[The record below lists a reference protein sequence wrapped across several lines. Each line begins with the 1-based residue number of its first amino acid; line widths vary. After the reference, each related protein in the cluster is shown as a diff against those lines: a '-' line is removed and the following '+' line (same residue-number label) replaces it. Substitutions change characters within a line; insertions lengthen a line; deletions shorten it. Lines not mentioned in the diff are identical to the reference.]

1 MIVHMIHNILQTLVQ
16 GDEVEN
22 LADTLKTQSSKLIEQ
37 WSTDPQG
44 AFHDLLGKAIDFG
57 LKVLGALVIYIVGA
71 WLIRRVK
78 KLLHKI
84 FDKKGTE
91 KTVASFVI
99 SLVTLILTVLLIVIT
114 ISTLGI
120 NTTSFAALLAAVGVA
135 LGMALSGTVQNFAGG
150 VIILA
155 FKPFKAGDYIE
166 AQGFGGFV
174 KEVNILNTRLITRDN
189 KEIVLAN
196 GTLANGNV
204 TNYSTRPI
212 RRVDRSISVAY
223 GTDAQECIDTLV
235 EIMKEDPRIL
245 DSSTPGA
252 ADPFAGLDAQNSSD
266 ITFVVRVWV
275 KTEDYWAVYFDLNQ
289 RMYTELPKKGIH
301 FAYPHLDVKIRE
313 S

>member
-1 MIVHMIHNILQTLVQ
+1 MIVLMIQNILQTLVQ
-16 GDEVEN
+16 EEEVEN
-22 LADTLKTQSSKLIEQ
+22 LADTLKTQGGRLIN
-37 WSTDPQG
+37 DIANNPQG
-44 AFHDLLGKAIDFG
+44 VLHDLLGKAVDFG
-57 LKVLGALVIYIVGA
+57 LKVLGAIAIYIVGA

-78 KLLHKI
+78 KLLHKL

-91 KTVASFVI
+91 KTISSFVI
-99 SLVTLILTVLLIVIT
+99 SFVTLILTVLLIVIA
-114 ISTLGI
+114 ISALGI

-150 VIILA
+150 IIILA

-204 TNYSTRPI
+204 TNFSTRPI
-212 RRVDRSISVAY
+212 RRVDRTINVAY
-223 GTDAQECIDTLV
+223 GTDAQQCIDALV

-245 DSSTPGA
+245 DSSTVGA
-252 ADPFAGLDAQNSSD
+252 ADPFAGLDSQNGSD
-266 ITFVVRVWV
+266 ITFTVRAWV

-289 RMYTELPKKGIH
+289 RMYTELPARGIH

>member
-1 MIVHMIHNILQTLVQ
+1 MRYNILQST
-16 GDEVEN
+16 ETEN
-22 LADTLKTQSSKLIEQ
+22 LADTLKTEGGRLISDLSNNPE
-37 WSTDPQG
+37 G
-44 AFHDLLGKAIDFG
+44 VFHNLLDKVLDFG
-57 LKVLGALVIYIVGA
+57 LKVLGAIAIYIVGA
-71 WLIRRVK
+71 WLIRRIK

-84 FDKKGTE
+84 FDKKKTE

-99 SLVTLILTVLLIVIT
+99 SFVTLILTVLLIVIT
-114 ISTLGI
+114 ISALGI

-150 VIILA
+150 IIILI

-204 TNYSTRPI
+204 TNYSTRPV

-223 GTDAQECIDTLV
+223 GTDAQECIDALV
-235 EIMKEDPRIL
+235 QIMKEDPRIL
-245 DSSTPGA
+245 DSSTEGA
-252 ADPFAGLDAQNSSD
+252 ADPFAALEAQNSSD
-266 ITFVVRVWV
+266 ISFTVRAWV

-289 RMYTELPKKGIH
+289 RMYTELPQKGIH

>member
-1 MIVHMIHNILQTLVQ
+1 MIQTILQSIVAA
-16 GDEVEN
+16 EEAEN
-22 LADTLKTQSSKLIEQ
+22 LADTLKTQSGRLISEI
-37 WSTDPQG
+37 SNNPQG
-44 AFHDLLGKAIDFG
+44 VAQDLLGKALDFG
-57 LKVLGALVIYIVGA
+57 LKVLGAVAIYVVGA

-78 KLLHKI
+78 KLLHRI

-91 KTVASFVI
+91 KTVASFII
-99 SLVTLILTVLLIVIT
+99 SFVTLVLTVLLIVVAV
-114 ISTLGI
+114 SALGI

-150 VIILA
+150 IIILV

-204 TNYSTRPI
+204 TNFSTRPI

-223 GTDAQECIDTLV
+223 GTDAQECIDALV

-245 DSSTPGA
+245 DSSTEGA
-252 ADPFAGLDAQNSSD
+252 ADPFAALEAQNASD
-266 ITFVVRVWV
+266 ITFTVRAWV
-275 KTEDYWAVYFDLNQ
+275 KTEDYWAVTFDLNQ

>member
-1 MIVHMIHNILQTLVQ
+1 MNFDMPQDILQTAVQ
-16 GDEVEN
+16 
-22 LADTLKTQSSKLIEQ
+22 
-37 WSTDPQG
+37 
-44 AFHDLLGKAIDFG
+44 FG
-57 LKVLGALVIYIVGA
+57 IKVLAALAIYIVGA
-71 WLIRRVK
+71 WFIRCIK
-78 KLLHKI
+78 KLLNKI
-84 FDKKGTE
+84 FEKKKTE
-91 KTVASFVI
+91 KTVASFII
-99 SLVTLILTVLLIVIT
+99 SLVTLILTALLIVAAIGA
-114 ISTLGI
+114 LGI

-150 VIILA
+150 IIILV

-204 TNYSTRPI
+204 TNFSTRPI
-212 RRVDRSISVAY
+212 RRVDRTISVAY
-223 GTDAQECIDTLV
+223 GTDAQECIDALV
-235 EIMKEDPRIL
+235 DIMKEDPRIL

-252 ADPFAGLDAQNSSD
+252 ADPFAGLDVQNNSD
-266 ITFVVRVWV
+266 ITFVVRAWV
-275 KTEDYWAVYFDLNQ
+275 NTPDYWAVYFDLNK

>member
-1 MIVHMIHNILQTLVQ
+1 MIQTILQSIVAA
-16 GDEVEN
+16 EEAEN
-22 LADTLKTQSSKLIEQ
+22 LADTIKTQSGRLISEI
-37 WSTDPQG
+37 SNNPQG
-44 AFHDLLGKAIDFG
+44 VAQDLLGKALDFG
-57 LKVLGALVIYIVGA
+57 LKVLGAVAIYIVGA

-78 KLLHKI
+78 KILHRV

-91 KTVASFVI
+91 KTVASFII
-99 SLVTLILTVLLIVIT
+99 SFVTLVLTVLLIVVAV
-114 ISTLGI
+114 SALGI

-150 VIILA
+150 IIILV

-204 TNYSTRPI
+204 TNFSTRPI

-223 GTDAQECIDTLV
+223 GTDAQECIDALV

-245 DSSTPGA
+245 DSSTEGA
-252 ADPFAGLDAQNSSD
+252 ADPFAALEVQKASD
-266 ITFVVRVWV
+266 ITFTVRAWV
-275 KTEDYWAVYFDLNQ
+275 KTEDYWAVTFDLNQ

>member
-1 MIVHMIHNILQTLVQ
+1 MRFTILQTT
-16 GDEVEN
+16 ETEN
-22 LADTLKTQSSKLIEQ
+22 LADTLRNDGARLIDSWTNNPNE
-37 WSTDPQG
+37 
-44 AFHDLLGKAIDFG
+44 AFHTLLDKAIDFG
-57 LKVLGALVIYIVGA
+57 LKVLGALAIYIIGA
-71 WLIRRVK
+71 WLIRRIK
-78 KLLHKI
+78 KLLHKV
-84 FDKKGTE
+84 FDKKKTE

-114 ISTLGI
+114 ISALGI

-150 VIILA
+150 IIILI

-174 KEVNILNTRLITRDN
+174 KEVNILNTRLISRDN

-204 TNYSTRPI
+204 TNFSLHPI
-212 RRVDRSISVAY
+212 RRVDRTINVAY
-223 GTDAQECIDTLV
+223 GTDAQECIDALV

-245 DSSTPGA
+245 DSSTSGA
-252 ADPFAGLDAQNSSD
+252 ADPFAGLDVQNGSD
-266 ITFVVRVWV
+266 ITFVVRAWV
-275 KTEDYWAVYFDLNQ
+275 ETKDYWDVYFDLNQ

>member
-1 MIVHMIHNILQTLVQ
+1 MTKILQSLIQ
-16 GDEVEN
+16 GQEVEN
-22 LADTLKTQSSKLIEQ
+22 IADTLKTESGKFLSNL
-37 WSTDPQG
+37 SNNPQG
-44 AFHDLLGKAIDFG
+44 ALQDLAGKAIDFG
-57 LKVLGALVIYIVGA
+57 LKVLGAAAIYLVGA
-71 WLIRRVK
+71 WLIRRIK
-78 KLLHKI
+78 KILRRI
-84 FDKKGTE
+84 FDKRNTE
-91 KTVASFVI
+91 KTIASFVI

-150 VIILA
+150 LIILA

-174 KEVNILNTRLITRDN
+174 KEVNILNTKLITRDN

-204 TNYSTRPI
+204 TNYSTKPV
-212 RRVDRSISVAY
+212 RRVDRTINVAY
-223 GTDAQECIDTLV
+223 GTDAQACIEALTA
-235 EIMKEDPRIL
+235 IMKEDPRIL
-245 DSSTPGA
+245 DSSTEGA
-252 ADPFAGLDAQNSSD
+252 ADPFAGLDSQNASD
-266 ITFVVRVWV
+266 ITFVVRAWV
-275 KTEDYWAVYFDLNQ
+275 KTEDYWPVYFDLNQ
-289 RMYTELPKKGIH
+289 RMYTELPAQGIR

>member
-1 MIVHMIHNILQTLVQ
+1 MIQTILQSIVAA
-16 GDEVEN
+16 EEAEN
-22 LADTLKTQSSKLIEQ
+22 LADTIKTQSGRLISEI
-37 WSTDPQG
+37 SNNPQG
-44 AFHDLLGKAIDFG
+44 VAQDLLGKALDFG
-57 LKVLGALVIYIVGA
+57 LKVLGAVAIYIVGA

-78 KLLHKI
+78 KILHRV

-91 KTVASFVI
+91 KTVASFII
-99 SLVTLILTVLLIVIT
+99 SFVTLVLTVLLIVVAV
-114 ISTLGI
+114 SALGI

-150 VIILA
+150 IIILV

-204 TNYSTRPI
+204 TNFSTRPI

-223 GTDAQECIDTLV
+223 GTDAQECIDALV

-245 DSSTPGA
+245 DSSTEGA
-252 ADPFAGLDAQNSSD
+252 ADPFAALEVQNASD
-266 ITFVVRVWV
+266 ITFTVRAWV
-275 KTEDYWAVYFDLNQ
+275 KTEDYWAVTFDLNQ

>member
-1 MIVHMIHNILQTLVQ
+1 MIQTILQSIVAA
-16 GDEVEN
+16 EEAEN
-22 LADTLKTQSSKLIEQ
+22 LADTIKTQSGRLISEI
-37 WSTDPQG
+37 SNNPQG
-44 AFHDLLGKAIDFG
+44 VAQDLLGKALDFG
-57 LKVLGALVIYIVGA
+57 LKVLGAVAIYIVGA

-78 KLLHKI
+78 KLLHRM

-91 KTVASFVI
+91 KTVASFII
-99 SLVTLILTVLLIVIT
+99 SFVTLVLTVLLIVVAV
-114 ISTLGI
+114 SALGI

-135 LGMALSGTVQNFAGG
+135 LGMALSGAFQNFSV
-150 VIILA
+150 VIIILV

-204 TNYSTRPI
+204 TNFSTRPI

-223 GTDAQECIDTLV
+223 GTDAQECIDALV

-245 DSSTPGA
+245 DSSTEGA
-252 ADPFAGLDAQNSSD
+252 ADPFAALEVQNASD
-266 ITFVVRVWV
+266 ITFTVRAWV
-275 KTEDYWAVYFDLNQ
+275 KTEDYWAVTFDLNQ

>member
-1 MIVHMIHNILQTLVQ
+1 MENI
-16 GDEVEN
+16 
-22 LADTLKTQSSKLIEQ
+22 ADTLKTHGGRLIEQ
-37 WSTDPQG
+37 WSSDPQG
-44 AFHDLLGKAIDFG
+44 AFQDLLSKAIDFG
-57 LKVLGALVIYIVGA
+57 LKVLGAIAIYIIGA
-71 WLIRRVK
+71 WLIRRIK
-78 KLLHKI
+78 KILHKV

-91 KTVASFVI
+91 KTVASFII
-99 SLVTLILTVLLIVIT
+99 SLVTLLLTVLLIVVT

-204 TNYSTRPI
+204 TNFSTRPI
-212 RRVDRSISVAY
+212 RRVDRTINVAY
-223 GTDAQECIDTLV
+223 GTDAQECIDALLD
-235 EIMKEDPRIL
+235 IMKEDPRIL
-245 DSSTPGA
+245 DSSTDGA
-252 ADPFAGLDAQNSSD
+252 ADPFAGLDVQNSSD
-266 ITFVVRVWV
+266 ITFTVRAWV
-275 KTEDYWAVYFDLNQ
+275 KTEDYWGVYFDLNQ

-301 FAYPHLDVKIRE
+301 FSYPHLDVKIRE

>member
-1 MIVHMIHNILQTLVQ
+1 MIPTILQNIVTA
-16 GDEVEN
+16 EETEN
-22 LADTLKTQSSKLIEQ
+22 LADSLKTHGGRLI
-37 WSTDPQG
+37 SDISNNPQG
-44 AFHDLLGKAIDFG
+44 VLQDLMGKAVDFG
-57 LKVLGALVIYIVGA
+57 LKVLGAIAIYIVGA
-71 WLIRRVK
+71 WIIRRLK
-78 KLLHKI
+78 KLLNKL
-84 FDKKGTE
+84 FVKKNTE

-114 ISTLGI
+114 VSALGI

-150 VIILA
+150 IIILI

-204 TNYSTRPI
+204 TNFSNHPV
-212 RRVDRSISVAY
+212 RRVDRTINVAY
-223 GTDAQECIDTLV
+223 GTNAQQCIDALV
-235 EIMKEDPRIL
+235 EIMKEDSRIL
-245 DSSTPGA
+245 DSSTQGA
-252 ADPFAGLDAQNSSD
+252 ADPFAGLDVQNGSD
-266 ITFVVRVWV
+266 ITFVVRAWV
-275 KTEDYWAVYFDLNQ
+275 KTEDYWDVYFDLNK
-289 RMYTELPKKGIH
+289 RMYTELPAKDIH
-301 FAYPHLDVKIRE
+301 FAYPHVDVKIRE

>member
-1 MIVHMIHNILQTLVQ
+1 MIQTILQSIVAA
-16 GDEVEN
+16 EEAEN
-22 LADTLKTQSSKLIEQ
+22 LADTIKTQSGRLISEI
-37 WSTDPQG
+37 SNNPQG
-44 AFHDLLGKAIDFG
+44 VAQDLLGKALDFG
-57 LKVLGALVIYIVGA
+57 LKVLGAVAIYIVGA

-78 KLLHKI
+78 KLLHRI

-91 KTVASFVI
+91 KTVASFII
-99 SLVTLILTVLLIVIT
+99 SFVTLLLTVLLIVIAV
-114 ISTLGI
+114 SALGI

-150 VIILA
+150 IIILV

-204 TNYSTRPI
+204 TNFSTRPI

-223 GTDAQECIDTLV
+223 GTDAQECIDALV

-245 DSSTPGA
+245 DSSTEGA
-252 ADPFAGLDAQNSSD
+252 ADPFAALEVQNASD
-266 ITFVVRVWV
+266 ITFTVRAWV
-275 KTEDYWAVYFDLNQ
+275 KTEDYWAVTFDLNQ

>member
-1 MIVHMIHNILQTLVQ
+1 MIGNLLQNIVSA
-16 GDEVEN
+16 EEAEN
-22 LADTLKTQSSKLIEQ
+22 LADTLKTQSGRLLSEISNNPKGVAQ
-37 WSTDPQG
+37 
-44 AFHDLLGKAIDFG
+44 DLLGKALDFG
-57 LKVLGALVIYIVGA
+57 LKVLGAIAIYIVGA

-78 KLLHKI
+78 KLLHRV

-91 KTVASFVI
+91 KTVASFII
-99 SLVTLILTVLLIVIT
+99 SFVTLVLTVLLIVIT
-114 ISTLGI
+114 ISALGI

-150 VIILA
+150 IIILI

-204 TNYSTRPI
+204 TNFSTRPI

-223 GTDAQECIDTLV
+223 GTDAQECIDALV
-235 EIMKEDPRIL
+235 QIMKEDPRIL
-245 DSSTPGA
+245 DSTTEGA
-252 ADPFAGLDAQNSSD
+252 ADPFAALEAQNSSD
-266 ITFVVRVWV
+266 ITFTVRAWV
-275 KTEDYWAVYFDLNQ
+275 KTEDFWAVTFDLNQ
-289 RMYTELPKKGIH
+289 KMYTELPKKGIH

>member
-1 MIVHMIHNILQTLVQ
+1 MRYTILQST
-16 GDEVEN
+16 ETEN
-22 LADTLKTQSSKLIEQ
+22 LADTLKTQSGRLISEI
-37 WSTDPQG
+37 SNNPEG
-44 AFHDLLGKAIDFG
+44 VFHDLLGKALDFG
-57 LKVLGALVIYIVGA
+57 LKVLGAIAIYIVGA
-71 WLIRRVK
+71 WLIRRIK
-78 KLLHKI
+78 KLLHKV
-84 FDKKGTE
+84 FDKKKTE

-99 SLVTLILTVLLIVIT
+99 SFVTLILTVLLIIIT
-114 ISTLGI
+114 ISALGI

-150 VIILA
+150 IIILI

-204 TNYSTRPI
+204 TNFSTRPV

-223 GTDAQECIDTLV
+223 GTDAQECIDALI

-245 DSSTPGA
+245 DSSTEGA
-252 ADPFAGLDAQNSSD
+252 ADPFAALEAQNSSD
-266 ITFVVRVWV
+266 ISFTVRAWV
-275 KTEDYWAVYFDLNQ
+275 RTEDYWAVYFDLNQ

>member
-1 MIVHMIHNILQTLVQ
+1 MIQTILQSIVAA
-16 GDEVEN
+16 EEAEN
-22 LADTLKTQSSKLIEQ
+22 LTDTIKTQSGRLISEI
-37 WSTDPQG
+37 SNNPQG
-44 AFHDLLGKAIDFG
+44 VAQDLLGKALDVG
-57 LKVLGALVIYIVGA
+57 LKVLGAVAIYIVGA

-78 KLLHKI
+78 KILHRV

-91 KTVASFVI
+91 KTVASFII
-99 SLVTLILTVLLIVIT
+99 SFVTLVLTVLLIVVAV
-114 ISTLGI
+114 SALGI

-150 VIILA
+150 IIILV

-204 TNYSTRPI
+204 TNFSTRPI

-223 GTDAQECIDTLV
+223 GTDAQECIDALV

-245 DSSTPGA
+245 DSSTEGA
-252 ADPFAGLDAQNSSD
+252 ADPFAALEVQNASD
-266 ITFVVRVWV
+266 ITFTVRAWV
-275 KTEDYWAVYFDLNQ
+275 KTEDYWAVTFDLNQ

>member
-1 MIVHMIHNILQTLVQ
+1 M
-16 GDEVEN
+16 EN
-22 LADTLKTQSSKLIEQ
+22 LADTLKTQGGRLIDQ
-37 WSTDPQG
+37 LSNNPQG
-44 AFHDLLGKAIDFG
+44 VLHDMAGKAVDFG
-57 LKVLGALVIYIVGA
+57 LKVLAALAIYIVGA
-71 WLIRRVK
+71 WLIRRIK
-78 KLLHKI
+78 KLLHRI

-99 SLVTLILTVLLIVIT
+99 SLVTLVLTVLLIVIT
-114 ISTLGI
+114 ISALGI

-150 VIILA
+150 IIILA

-204 TNYSTRPI
+204 TNYSTRPV
-212 RRVDRSISVAY
+212 RRVDRTISVAY
-223 GTDAQECIDTLV
+223 GTDAQACIDALV

-252 ADPFAGLDAQNSSD
+252 ADPFAGLDAQNASD
-266 ITFVVRVWV
+266 ITFVVRAWV
-275 KTEDYWAVYFDLNQ
+275 NTEDYWAVYFDLNQ
-289 RMYTELPKKGIH
+289 RMYTELPARGIH

>member
-1 MIVHMIHNILQTLVQ
+1 MNFDMPQDILQTAVQ
-16 GDEVEN
+16 
-22 LADTLKTQSSKLIEQ
+22 
-37 WSTDPQG
+37 
-44 AFHDLLGKAIDFG
+44 FG
-57 LKVLGALVIYIVGA
+57 IKVLAALAIYIVGA
-71 WLIRRVK
+71 WLIRCLK
-78 KLLHKI
+78 KLLNKI
-84 FDKKGTE
+84 FEKKKTE
-91 KTVASFVI
+91 KTVASFII
-99 SLVTLILTVLLIVIT
+99 SLVTLILTVLLIVAAIGA
-114 ISTLGI
+114 LGI

-150 VIILA
+150 IIILV

-204 TNYSTRPI
+204 TNFSTRPI
-212 RRVDRSISVAY
+212 RRVDRTISVAY
-223 GTDAQECIDTLV
+223 GTDAQECIDALV

-252 ADPFAGLDAQNSSD
+252 ADPFAGLDVQNSSD
-266 ITFVVRVWV
+266 ITFVVRAWV
-275 KTEDYWAVYFDLNQ
+275 NTPDYWSVYFDLNK